1 MANILNNILFEQKQ
15 GEFRALGARMDRFR
29 EDYVQAVNDVIAQLN
44 LTADL
49 SSSVSFIN
57 GTDGSIG
64 IDDRYRYP
72 VSQLVSLRLF
82 EVGQRPARG
91 GDAFYAGLL
100 RDKQEYVDMVRQGVA
115 SALSDSDADDDTT
128 DIVGLGAIG

>member
-15 GEFRALGARMDRFR
+15 AEFRALGARMDRFR
-29 EDYVQAVNDVIAQLN
+29 EDYVQAVNDVISQIN

-49 SSSVSFIN
+49 ADAVSFITT
-57 GTDGSIG
+57 TDGTIG

-72 VSQLVSLRLF
+72 VSQLVALRLF

-91 GDAFYAGLL
+91 GEAFYSGLL
-100 RDKQEYVDMVRQGVA
+100 RDKQDYVDMVRQGIA
-115 SALSDSDADDDTT
+115 SALSDDDDDDDTY

>member
-1 MANILNNILFEQKQ
+1 
-15 GEFRALGARMDRFR
+15 MDRFR